1 MKGTTTMRSTLR
13 LLTLALPAVVLACAG
28 CGSGSS
34 VATDAAPH
42 AAQGSTSGS
51 TSTSTSTSSDPTA
64 TTSPTAGDQPSSDF
78 CTEARRLGAMDA
90 QGLSAG
96 TADVK
101 AELSRLDSLDAIAPA
116 EIADDFRL
124 FTRAEYTLLDPG
136 SRKGLPQ
143 AQLDQQTTPAAFLRV
158 EQYLQQS
165 CGIS

>member
-42 AAQGSTSGS
+42 AAQGSTS
-51 TSTSTSTSSDPTA
+51 TSTSSDPTA
-64 TTSPTAGDQPSSDF
+64 TTSPTADDQPSSDF

-143 AQLDQQTTPAAFLRV
+143 AQLDQQTTPAAFLHV

>member
-42 AAQGSTSGS
+42 AAQSSTSGP
-51 TSTSTSTSSDPTA
+51 TSPSSDPTA